1 MAKRK
6 DRGTSGAVGPKRG
19 ERPGRSRDIVGELLD
34 IDDLKKIVGGNPG
47 CKECITC
54 HSDS

>member
-6 DRGTSGAVGPKRG
+6 DRGRNAPVGGKRG
-19 ERPGRSRDIVGELLD
+19 ERPARPRDIVGELLD
-34 IDDLKKIVGGNPG
+34 IDDLKKVLGGNPG
-47 CKECITC
+47 CKECIIC